1 MYISIDIGGTKT
13 RVTSKSKIDQQNLI
27 DFEKFHVFNT
37 PKNLKSL
44 KSHIKETILDNFQI
58 KETEIDALIIGVAG
72 MIDRKE
78 QKVLFAPNVPYLNTK
93 KVLEIVP
100 FKNLKKNTA
109 FVENDASLAGLAE
122 SVAGVATAYNVVAYI
137 TISTG
142 VGGER
147 IINKKI
153 DDSRYNYEPG
163 HHIIDREGPT
173 DTKTGI
179 HGSFEAFSSGNAFR
193 EIYQLSPQDCVDDLI
208 WESYAEDL
216 SVGLYNVI
224 MMWQPEVIV
233 LGGGLSQKADYF
245 LKHLQEYLDNMVWFN
260 RPIPDI
266 KVSHFD
272 NKNVLIGGY
281 VYLNQKIN

>member
-13 RVTSKSKIDQQNLI
+13 RVALKSKIDKKNLI
-27 DFEKFHVFNT
+27 DFEKFHIFNT
-37 PKNLKSL
+37 PKNMKSL
-44 KSHIKETILDNFQI
+44 KQHIKETVFDNFQI
-58 KETEIDALIIGVAG
+58 AEKDISAVVIGIAG
-72 MIDRKE
+72 MIDRQE
-78 QKVLFAPNVPYLNTK
+78 QKVLFAPNVPYLNNK
-93 KVLEIVP
+93 KAKDIVP
-100 FKNLKKNTA
+100 FKSLNQDKV

-122 SVAGVATAYNVVAYI
+122 AVVGVAKDYNVVAYI

-142 VGGER
+142 VGGDR
-147 IINKKI
+147 IIDKKI

-173 DTKTGI
+173 DEKTGI

-193 EIYQLSPQDCVDDLI
+193 NIYQISPQDCTDDLI

-216 SVGLYNVI
+216 SIGLYNVI

-233 LGGGLSQKADYF
+233 IGGGLSQKSDYF
-245 LKHLQEYLDNMVWFN
+245 IQHLKEYLDNMVWFN

-272 NKNVLIGGY
+272 NKNVLIGGF
-281 VYLNQKIN
+281 VYLSQK